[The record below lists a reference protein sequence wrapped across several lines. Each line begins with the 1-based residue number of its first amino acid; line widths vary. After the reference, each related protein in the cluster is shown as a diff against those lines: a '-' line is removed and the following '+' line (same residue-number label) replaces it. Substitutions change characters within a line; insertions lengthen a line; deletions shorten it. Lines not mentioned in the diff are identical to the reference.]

1 MLRRNAIASLF
12 ASGAWTKG
20 VAWAKG
26 IDRFFEEAHGAS
38 VLVDRKTRRLVA
50 AHAPELAGGSA
61 APPGSTLK
69 PLGLNALLERGLVR
83 AEDGFPCPGDLRL
96 GGRSFACSH
105 PPLGAPVTV
114 RSAIAYSCN
123 CFAAHYASRF
133 RAGELTRVLERW
145 GLGSRT
151 GWFGEREGAGQ
162 VGDAPPEWQALGED
176 GVLVTPASLALAY
189 CRLAARAAPAVLAGM
204 ADAVSF
210 GTAQRAQVTG
220 LKVSGKTGS
229 VRTPAGLYLARF
241 AGFNRAAGVAGLGGG
256 GGGGGDAAGGGG
268 GGGRGA
274 GRGADP
280 GSAVEG
286 AVVSGAISHAAQPV
300 GRKTVAQCA
309 STGRETV
316 PPQPR
321 NEAEGSFAPFP
332 GCQLPTAVRR
342 GPLSIALRAL
352 RAA

>member
-38 VLVDRKTRRLVA
+38 VLVDRNTRRLVA
-50 AHAPELAGGSA
+50 AHAPELAAWAA

-69 PLGLNALLERGLVR
+69 PLVLNALLERGLVR

-151 GWFGEREGAGQ
+151 GWFGEREGAGR
-162 VGDAPPEWQALGED
+162 VWDARPELQALGED

-189 CRLAARAAPAVLAGM
+189 CRLASRAAPAVLAGM
-204 ADAVSF
+204 VDAVSF

-220 LKVSGKTGS
+220 LRVAGKTGS
-229 VRTPAGLYLARF
+229 VRTPAGVQ
-241 AGFNRAAGVAGLGGG
+241 GSGGG
-256 GGGGGDAAGGGG
+256 HRWHRRLPAGS
-268 GGGRGA
+268 RRRA
-274 GRGADP
+274 PHRWSAHDHRDP
-280 GSAVEG
+280 RSAIG
-286 AVVSGAISHAAQPV
+286 
-300 GRKTVAQCA
+300 
-309 STGRETV
+309 
-316 PPQPR
+316 
-321 NEAEGSFAPFP
+321 
-332 GCQLPTAVRR
+332 RR
-342 GPLSIALRAL
+342 GCRRSKARGPSPPGDSRRRRLSGHRTPDHTRRRPRRRSRPHSYGACAV
-352 RAA
+352 A